1 MNVIPKPSVSIVIP
15 AYNEENYLR
24 ACLEA
29 IARQTVQPLE
39 VIVVDNNS
47 TDQTAEIA
55 RSFPFVTLVQEKRQ
69 GVVFA
74 RDRGFHAA
82 RGDIIGR
89 IDVDT
94 IVPPD
99 WVQNIQTIFSD
110 TRVAATSG
118 VMHYDVGLKQTVD
131 KIDLFFRRRLARLLA
146 ETDTVFLQGANAAV
160 RRSAWIQTEKHL
172 CRRGNMHEDF
182 DLAIH
187 LQDIGYQVTFDER
200 LHANISAR
208 RTDVG
213 FLQFANYVRMSPHTY
228 AQHQLDSR
236 KHMYMVVALAIAA
249 YVPARILY
257 RGYDPAT
264 DKFSWLRVF
273 TSRIT
278 SNRVD
283 PTKIRI

>member
-1 MNVIPKPSVSIVIP
+1 MSKIQKLTVSIVIP
-15 AYNEENYLR
+15 AYNEEDFLQ

-29 IARQTVQPLE
+29 IARQTVQPFE

-47 TDQTAEIA
+47 TDRTAEIA
-55 RSFPFVTLVQEKRQ
+55 RSFPFVTLLSERRQ

-74 RDRGFHAA
+74 RDRGFNAA

-94 IVPPD
+94 IVPES
-99 WVQNIQTIFSD
+99 WVRDIQTIFADSS
-110 TRVAATSG
+110 AAAVSG

-131 KIDLFFRRRLARLLA
+131 KIDLFFRRRLARLLG
-146 ETDTVFLQGANAAV
+146 ETDTVFLQGANAAI
-160 RRSAWIQTEKHL
+160 RRAAWLQTEKRL

-187 LQDIGYQVTFDER
+187 LQEVGYEVAFDER

-236 KHMYMVVALAIAA
+236 RHMYEVVAVALIC
-249 YVPARILY
+249 YIPARILY
-257 RGYDPAT
+257 RGYSPET
-264 DKFSWLRVF
+264 NKFSWVRVF
-273 TSRIT
+273 TSRLT
-278 SNRVD
+278 TNRID
-283 PTKIRI
+283 PTKVEL

>member
-1 MNVIPKPSVSIVIP
+1 MNQNKKLTVSIVIP
-15 AYNEENYLR
+15 AYNEEDFLR
-24 ACLEA
+24 VCLEA

-47 TDQTAEIA
+47 TDKTAEIA
-55 RSFPFVTLVQEKRQ
+55 QSFPFVTVIRELKQ

-74 RDRGFHAA
+74 RDTGFNAA

-94 IVPPD
+94 IVPKD
-99 WVQNIQTIFSD
+99 WVATIQNIFAGSG
-110 TRVAATSG
+110 VAAVSG
-118 VMHYDVGLKQTVD
+118 VMHYDVGLKHTVD
-131 KIDLFFRRRLARLLA
+131 RIDLFFRRRLARLLG
-146 ETDTVFLQGANAAV
+146 ETDTVFLQGANAAI
-160 RRSAWIQTEKHL
+160 RRSAWLRTEKHL

-187 LQDIGYQVTFDER
+187 LQDLGHEVAFDEH

-236 KHMYMVVALAIAA
+236 KHMYSVVALAILA

-257 RGYDPAT
+257 RGYDPIT
-264 DKFSWLRVF
+264 NKFSWLRVF
-273 TSRIT
+273 TSRLAPK
-278 SNRVD
+278 RVD

>member
-1 MNVIPKPSVSIVIP
+1 MTQNKKPSVSIVIP
-15 AYNEENYLR
+15 AFNEQDFLR

-29 IARQTVQPLE
+29 IARQSVRPLE

-47 TDQTAEIA
+47 TDRTAEIA
-55 RSFPFVTLVQEKRQ
+55 RTFSFVRVIHERRQ

-74 RDRGFHAA
+74 RDTGFNAV

-94 IVPPD
+94 IVPTN
-99 WVQNIQTIFSD
+99 WVESIQTIFSD
-110 TRVAATSG
+110 SNVAAVSG

-131 KIDLFFRRRLARLLA
+131 RIDLFFRRRLARLLG

-160 RRSAWIQTEKHL
+160 RRSAWLQTERHL

-187 LQDIGYQVTFDER
+187 LQDIGHAVAFDER

-213 FLQFANYVRMSPHTY
+213 FLQFANYCRMSPHTY
-228 AQHQLDSR
+228 AQHELDSR
-236 KHMYMVVALAIAA
+236 RHMYLVVALAIAA

-257 RGYDPAT
+257 RGYNPT
-264 DKFSWLRVF
+264 TNKFSWIHVF
-273 TSRIT
+273 TSRLAQK
-278 SNRVD
+278 RVD
-283 PTKIRI
+283 PTKVPL